1 MNTTFNLDTIIF
13 YVQNVEKLRAFYTTI
28 FGFEVIEEFE
38 SSWALLSAG
47 PCKIGLH
54 QIGEGYLDKNKGSF
68 KFENNVKIVFEID
81 QDIHALK
88 TYLMDQGVDMRE
100 VKTFEAYDYWL
111 CDGVDPEGNVFQLK
125 QHK

>member
-1 MNTTFNLDTIIF
+1 MKTSFNLDTIIF
-13 YVQNVEKLRAFYTTI
+13 YVQNVKKLTAFYVAI

-88 TYLMDQGVDMRE
+88 TYLMDQGVEMRE

>member
-1 MNTTFNLDTIIF
+1 MKTTFNLDTIIF
-13 YVQNVEKLRAFYTTI
+13 YVQSVEKLTAFYVAI

-54 QIGEGYLDKNKGSF
+54 QIGEGYLNKNKGSF

-88 TYLMDQGVDMRE
+88 TYLMDQGVEMRE

>member
-1 MNTTFNLDTIIF
+1 MKTSFNLDTIIF
-13 YVQNVEKLRAFYTTI
+13 YVQNVEKLTAFYVAI

-88 TYLMDQGVDMRE
+88 TFLMDQGVEMRE